1 MTRKRHNRIYTFRD
15 PRLITLNA
23 TGEDP
28 LVFFGTS
35 SDITRFMAN
44 DTHLDERLNT
54 NNILLIPIDG
64 ELPLGN
70 IDLIITHYHYIS
82 LFRYSRRCLRD
93 SATSLERKSV

>member
-1 MTRKRHNRIYTFRD
+1 M
-15 PRLITLNA
+15 NA

-44 DTHLDERLNT
+44 DTHLDERMNA

-70 IDLIITHYHYIS
+70 MDLIITLYITI
-82 LFRYSRRCLRD
+82 LAFVRYS
-93 SATSLERKSV
+93 